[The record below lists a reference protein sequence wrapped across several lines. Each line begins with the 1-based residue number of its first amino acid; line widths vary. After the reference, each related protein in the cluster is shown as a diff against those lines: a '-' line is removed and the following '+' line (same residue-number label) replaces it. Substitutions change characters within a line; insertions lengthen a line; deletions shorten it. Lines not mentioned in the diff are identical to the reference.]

1 MLNPFVSFSRIIKI
15 ILKHK
20 IKEVVT
26 EAANTLGDNLK
37 KDFYNYIV
45 GPAAPVVNRIRNM
58 YIMELLLKLPK
69 DSALLQQYKKVIN
82 NYFNLLHAE
91 KRFKSVVLIAD
102 VDAM

>member
-1 MLNPFVSFSRIIKI
+1 
-15 ILKHK
+15 
-20 IKEVVT
+20 
-26 EAANTLGDNLK
+26 
-37 KDFYNYIV
+37 
-45 GPAAPVVNRIRNM
+45 
-58 YIMELLLKLPK
+58 MELLLKLPK